1 MGNFLNTPSP
11 INPHPRNVDE
21 TLIHYNQKKTQEN
34 QMTTLESVAPPST
47 PSFKWLFRG
56 LLIGLLAGILFLVVS
71 RVLSSRPGT
80 LTLKTSGL
88 QFSETEIHVKVGQT
102 VNLELFNV
110 DGYAHS
116 FDMDTFNIHIPLPG
130 SQTATVTFTPTE
142 PGIYQFYCGAYG
154 HQAAGMVGTLIVEP

>member
-1 MGNFLNTPSP
+1 
-11 INPHPRNVDE
+11 
-21 TLIHYNQKKTQEN
+21 
-34 QMTTLESVAPPST
+34 MTTLESVIPT
-47 PSFKWLFRG
+47 PNHSLKWLFTG
-56 LLIGLLAGILFLVVS
+56 LIVGTLLAALFLIAS
-71 RVLSSRPGT
+71 RALSTRPGT

-102 VNLELFNV
+102 VNLELLNV